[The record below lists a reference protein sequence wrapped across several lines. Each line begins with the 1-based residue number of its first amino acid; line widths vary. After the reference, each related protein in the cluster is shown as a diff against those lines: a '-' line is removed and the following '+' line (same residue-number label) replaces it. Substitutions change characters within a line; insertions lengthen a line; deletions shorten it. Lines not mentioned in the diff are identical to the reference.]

1 MGKLSDGGS
10 FLDYVRPL
18 EEYLELSDDVAFL
31 RYKTGRPFTMLSTV
45 FLAVFLKNSIL
56 PP

>member
-31 RYKTGRPFTMLSTV
+31 RYKTGLSEDSCAELFV
-45 FLAVFLKNSIL
+45 SVLLEERLN
-56 PP
+56 